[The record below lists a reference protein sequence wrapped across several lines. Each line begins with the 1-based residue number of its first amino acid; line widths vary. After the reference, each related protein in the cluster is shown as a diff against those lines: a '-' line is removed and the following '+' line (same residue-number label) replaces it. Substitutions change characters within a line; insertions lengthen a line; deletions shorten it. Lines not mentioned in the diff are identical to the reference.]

1 MCIRDSGT
9 PPALVLKAF
18 DTKLGTATLLDDSD
32 GLIVLIPR
40 AEYPANFMSNEV
52 KSLQEILGSRIDAAL
67 SQEVFQAFSNAV
79 RKSVDVEID
88 QATVRA
94 INSNLLGGG

>member
-1 MCIRDSGT
+1 M
-9 PPALVLKAF
+9 VLKVF
-18 DTKLGTATLLDDSD
+18 DTNLGTAALLDDAD

-52 KSLQEILGSRIDAAL
+52 KSLQEILGGRIDAAL
-67 SQEVFQAFSNAV
+67 SLEVFQAFSNAA
-79 RKSVDVEID
+79 RNSVDVDID

-94 INSNLLGGG
+94 VNSNLLGGG